1 MENIFYS
8 TGRRKESTARV
19 FLSKG
24 TGKITVN
31 SNPIEKYFGRKTNI
45 MVVKQALNLFDVIE
59 TVDREKLAKEIHSNF
74 NDEVKTK
81 SFFIQVNTGDEP
93 QKSGI
98 LPLETDS
105 FIEFCKNDS
114 LVTRARNNLVAKA
127 MSDDTV
133 THLMFI
139 DNDITWDPVNIIKLI
154 IANKPIVGGIYPL
167 KKYNWEKLANDP
179 EYIKKMIE
187 KKNNSRVKNIMDDDL
202 LVQYSLLNYNLNH
215 IGNSIKIEN
224 NLTEV
229 RHVAT
234 GFMMIKRG
242 VIEKMS
248 EAFPHTKYTDD
259 VNYLEEHENKYAYA
273 LFDCGVEGGHYL
285 SEDWLFCNRW
295 KKIGGK
301 VYIDVSINLSHT
313 GIEQYNGS
321 FLSTII

>member
-1 MENIFYS
+1 MDHPVESMEYDLEKSIKQYVEENKPKVVILTPCYGSVCFVNY
-8 TGRRKESTARV
+8 V
-19 FLSKG
+19 FC
-24 TGKITVN
+24 I
-31 SNPIEKYFGRKTNI
+31 I
-45 MVVKQALNLFDVIE
+45 
-59 TVDREKLAKEIHSNF
+59 
-74 NDEVKTK
+74 KTK
-81 SFFIQVNTGDEP
+81 EVFKYYDI
-93 QKSGI
+93 
-98 LPLETDS
+98 PLK
-105 FIEFCKNDS
+105 IEFCKNDS

-127 MSDDTV
+127 MSDVNV

-273 LFDCGVEGGHYL
+273 LFDCGVEDGHYL

>member
-1 MENIFYS
+1 MEHPV
-8 TGRRKESTARV
+8 ESMEYDLEKSIRQYVEENKPKVVILTPCYGSVCFVNYV
-19 FLSKG
+19 FC
-24 TGKITVN
+24 I
-31 SNPIEKYFGRKTNI
+31 I
-45 MVVKQALNLFDVIE
+45 
-59 TVDREKLAKEIHSNF
+59 
-74 NDEVKTK
+74 KTK
-81 SFFIQVNTGDEP
+81 EVFKYYDI
-93 QKSGI
+93 
-98 LPLETDS
+98 PLK
-105 FIEFCKNDS
+105 IEFCKNDS

-127 MSDDTV
+127 MSDVTV

-229 RHVAT
+229 KHVAT

-259 VNYLEEHENKYAYA
+259 VNYLEEHENRYAYA

>member
-1 MENIFYS
+1 MDHPVESMEYDLEKSIKQYVEENKPKVVILTPCYGSVCFVNY
-8 TGRRKESTARV
+8 V
-19 FLSKG
+19 FC
-24 TGKITVN
+24 I
-31 SNPIEKYFGRKTNI
+31 I
-45 MVVKQALNLFDVIE
+45 
-59 TVDREKLAKEIHSNF
+59 
-74 NDEVKTK
+74 KTK
-81 SFFIQVNTGDEP
+81 EVFKYYDI
-93 QKSGI
+93 
-98 LPLETDS
+98 PLK
-105 FIEFCKNDS
+105 IEFCKNDS

-127 MSDDTV
+127 MSDVTV

-259 VNYLEEHENKYAYA
+259 VNYLEEHENRYAYA
-273 LFDCGVEGGHYL
+273 LFDCGVEDGHYL

>member
-1 MENIFYS
+1 MDHPVESMEYDLEKSIKQYVEENKPKVVILTPCYGSVCFVNY
-8 TGRRKESTARV
+8 V
-19 FLSKG
+19 FC
-24 TGKITVN
+24 I
-31 SNPIEKYFGRKTNI
+31 I
-45 MVVKQALNLFDVIE
+45 
-59 TVDREKLAKEIHSNF
+59 
-74 NDEVKTK
+74 KTK
-81 SFFIQVNTGDEP
+81 EVFKYYDI
-93 QKSGI
+93 
-98 LPLETDS
+98 PLK
-105 FIEFCKNDS
+105 IEFCKNDS

-127 MSDDTV
+127 MSDVTV

-139 DNDITWDPVNIIKLI
+139 DNDITWDPINIIKLI

-259 VNYLEEHENKYAYA
+259 VNYLEEHENRYAYA
-273 LFDCGVEGGHYL
+273 LFDCGVEDGHYL

>member
-1 MENIFYS
+1 MDHPVESMEYDLEKSIKQYVEENKPKVVILTPCYGSVCFVNY
-8 TGRRKESTARV
+8 V
-19 FLSKG
+19 FC
-24 TGKITVN
+24 I
-31 SNPIEKYFGRKTNI
+31 I
-45 MVVKQALNLFDVIE
+45 
-59 TVDREKLAKEIHSNF
+59 
-74 NDEVKTK
+74 KTK
-81 SFFIQVNTGDEP
+81 EVFKYYDI
-93 QKSGI
+93 
-98 LPLETDS
+98 PLK
-105 FIEFCKNDS
+105 IEFCKNDS

>member
-1 MENIFYS
+1 MDHPVESMEYDLEKSIKQYVEENKPKVVILTPCYGSVCFVNY
-8 TGRRKESTARV
+8 V
-19 FLSKG
+19 FC
-24 TGKITVN
+24 I
-31 SNPIEKYFGRKTNI
+31 I
-45 MVVKQALNLFDVIE
+45 
-59 TVDREKLAKEIHSNF
+59 
-74 NDEVKTK
+74 KTK
-81 SFFIQVNTGDEP
+81 EVFKYYDI
-93 QKSGI
+93 
-98 LPLETDS
+98 PLK
-105 FIEFCKNDS
+105 IEFCKNDS

-127 MSDDTV
+127 MSDVTV

-229 RHVAT
+229 KHVAT